1 MNMLYINLDSNYKI
15 NSMKK
20 AGLIA
25 AFVMVLQM
33 VALAAEPNI
42 AGVWMVGD
50 KDYKIELYRT
60 ASGYIEGKVVWM
72 KDPLDKNGKPR
83 TDVDNDDPAKRN
95 VPVMGLK
102 TVYNFKWDEA
112 SGEFINGNVYKKG
125 TVYCGKMK
133 LNPDGTLH
141 LRGYV
146 CKVKFIGKSDTWT
159 RVK

>member
-1 MNMLYINLDSNYKI
+1 MLDINLDSNYKI
-15 NSMKK
+15 KSMKK